1 MINKENNLP
10 QKKNSNKKTIIF
22 SILMALIVC
31 LSFIGGYFASELFKP
46 KKVREVDNIVALIE
60 QHGYIINPETGKPY
74 DFTNEDYADAIV
86 KNLLDRYCEYYT
98 AEERNKSLQEGLGLY
113 NGIGLTILED
123 SLAVFKVIGNS
134 PADLAGVK
142 KGDVIIAG
150 ITPDQTRIDFSTGKD
165 VLNFLDSQEKSD
177 TVTLIFDGE
186 IECVFEKQEYFVSY
200 VTYYDSEKRLCFR
213 TEDTQFSEP
222 SDEMSAILDDDT
234 AYIKLDQFEGSA
246 ALQLKVALSFM
257 EERGRTKLIL
267 DLRDNGGGY
276 MTVLTSVASMLIKNQ
291 GKNNT
296 LVAVS
301 RGKTGEEEYKT
312 SINTFNDNIKAI
324 SVIANEYTA
333 SASECLIGA
342 MLHYGDFFSKDR
354 LILERNSN
362 NIART
367 YGKGIMQST
376 FPLAD
381 GAAIKITTAS
391 ILWPDRTTC
400 IHGKGITTTAEN
412 SVEKGVG
419 AILRAQATLN

>member
-1 MINKENNLP
+1 MVEKENNLP
-10 QKKNSNKKTIIF
+10 QKKNSNRKTVLL
-22 SILMALIVC
+22 SIVMALLVC
-31 LSFIGGYFASELFKP
+31 LSFIGGYFTSELSAP
-46 KKVREVDNIVALIE
+46 KKVRDVEQIISLIE
-60 QHGYIINPETGKPY
+60 QYGYILNPETGEVY
-74 DFTNEDYADAIV
+74 DFTEEDYADVIV
-86 KNLLDRYCEYYT
+86 KELLDQYCEYYT
-98 AEERNKSLQEGLGLY
+98 AEERTSSLQKGLGIY
-113 NGIGLTILED
+113 SGIGLTISED

-134 PADLAGVK
+134 PADLAGIK
-142 KGDVIIAG
+142 KGDVMIAG
-150 ITPDQTRIDFSTGKD
+150 ITPVGERVDFSTAQD
-165 VLNFLDSQEKSD
+165 ALDFIDSQENSD
-177 TVTLIFDGE
+177 TVTLIFDGKDE
-186 IECVFEKQEYFVSY
+186 RVVLEKQEYFVSY
-200 VTYYDSEKRLCFR
+200 VTYYDSEQRFCFR

-222 SDEMSAILDDDT
+222 SNEMSAILDDDT
-234 AYIKLDQFEGSA
+234 AYIKFDQFEGSA
-246 ALQLKVALSFM
+246 ALQLGIALTHM

-276 MTVLTSVASMLIKNQ
+276 MTVLTDVAGMLIKN
-291 GKNNT
+291 GNKNNT

-301 RGKTGEEEYKT
+301 RGKTGEEEFRT
-312 SINTFNDNIKAI
+312 NLNMFNDNIQAI

-354 LILERNSN
+354 LIIERDKG
-362 NIART
+362 IART

-381 GAAIKITTAS
+381 GAAIKITTAN
-391 ILWPDRTTC
+391 ILWPDGTTC